1 MREQQ
6 LDDLAALRAQG
17 VTEAFLDLNFSP
29 HVDVAYAD
37 RVLDAF
43 APT

>member
-1 MREQQ
+1 V
-6 LDDLAALRAQG
+6 LDDLKALHKKG

-29 HVDVAYAD
+29 NVDVAYAD

-43 APT
+43 APG